1 MKRLTRWS
9 EEDYKLFV
17 GGKTPTEKKTSKYHN
32 EKPTAIDPRTG
43 ETIKFDSNKEMN
55 YFFELL
61 ARERAWEVFKIK
73 RQVEFEIQP
82 AFIDATGKKHRP
94 IKYVADF
101 VYCER
106 INPRR
111 IGEKMFS
118 DDIKVHVVDV
128 KGSPKTLT
136 EVYKLKKKL
145 LAYKGIIIEEVY

>member
-1 MKRLTRWS
+1 MTRWS
-9 EEDYKLFV
+9 EEDYQAFIS
-17 GGKTPTEKKTSKYHN
+17 GKTPTEKKPSKYHN

-43 ETIKFDSNKEMN
+43 ETIKFDSNKEMKF
-55 YFFELL
+55 FFELL
-61 ARERAWEVFKIK
+61 AREKAGEVFKIE

-82 AFIDATGKKHRP
+82 AFTDVTGKKQRP

-101 VYCER
+101 VFKER
-106 INPRR
+106 INPKRAGN
-111 IGEKMFS
+111 IVTS

>member
-1 MKRLTRWS
+1 MTRWS
-9 EEDYKLFV
+9 EEDYQAFIS
-17 GGKTPTEKKTSKYHN
+17 GKTPTEKKPSKYHN

-43 ETIKFDSNKEMN
+43 ETIKFDSNKEMKF
-55 YFFELL
+55 FFELL
-61 ARERAWEVFKIK
+61 AREKAGEVFKIE

-82 AFIDATGKKHRP
+82 AFTDATGKKHRP

-101 VYCER
+101 VYYER

-111 IGEKMFS
+111 IGEKMVS
-118 DDIKVHVVDV
+118 DDIKAHIVDV

-145 LAYKGIIIEEVY
+145 LAYNGIIIEEVY

>member
-1 MKRLTRWS
+1 MTRWS
-9 EEDYKLFV
+9 EEDYQAYV
-17 GGKTPTEKKTSKYHN
+17 SGKTPTEKKPSKYHN

-43 ETIKFDSNKEMN
+43 EAIKFDSNKEMN

-61 ARERAWEVFKIK
+61 AREKAGEVFKIE

-82 AFIDATGKKHRP
+82 AFTDATGKKQRA

-101 VYCER
+101 VYKER
-106 INPRR
+106 INPKRAVDVVT
-111 IGEKMFS
+111 S
-118 DDIKVHVVDV
+118 DEIKVHVVDV

-145 LAYKGIIIEEVY
+145 LAYKGIIIEEVYQ

>member
-1 MKRLTRWS
+1 MTRWS
-9 EEDYKLFV
+9 EEDYQAFIR
-17 GGKTPTEKKTSKYHN
+17 GKTPTEKKPSKYHN

-43 ETIKFDSNKEMN
+43 ETIKFGSNKEMN
-55 YFFELL
+55 FFFELL
-61 ARERAWEVFKIK
+61 AREKAGEVYKIE

-82 AFIDATGKKHRP
+82 AFTDATGKKQRP

-101 VYCER
+101 VFKER
-106 INPRR
+106 INPKRAGN
-111 IGEKMFS
+111 IVTS
-118 DDIKVHVVDV
+118 DDVKVHVVDV

>member
-1 MKRLTRWS
+1 MTRWS
-9 EEDYKLFV
+9 EEDYQAFV
-17 GGKTPTEKKTSKYHN
+17 SGKTPTEKKPSKYHN

-43 ETIKFDSNKEMN
+43 ETIKFDSNKEMKF
-55 YFFELL
+55 FFELL
-61 ARERAWEVFKIK
+61 AREKAGEVFKIE

-82 AFIDATGKKHRP
+82 AFTDATGKKQRP

-101 VYCER
+101 VFKER
-106 INPRR
+106 INPKRAGN
-111 IGEKMFS
+111 IVTS

-145 LAYKGIIIEEVY
+145 LAYKGIYIEEVY

>member
-1 MKRLTRWS
+1 MTRWS
-9 EEDYKLFV
+9 EEDYQAFI
-17 GGKTPTEKKTSKYHN
+17 GGKTPTEKKPSKYHN

-43 ETIKFDSNKEMN
+43 EEIKFDSNKEMKF
-55 YFFELL
+55 FFELL
-61 ARERAWEVFKIK
+61 AREKVGEVFRIE

-82 AFIDATGKKHRP
+82 AFTDATGKKQRP

-101 VYCER
+101 VFKER
-106 INPRR
+106 INPKRAGN
-111 IGEKMFS
+111 IVTS

>member
-1 MKRLTRWS
+1 MTRWS
-9 EEDYKLFV
+9 EEDYQAFIS
-17 GGKTPTEKKTSKYHN
+17 GKTPTEKKPSKYHN

-43 ETIKFDSNKEMN
+43 ETIKFDSNKEMKF
-55 YFFELL
+55 FFELL
-61 ARERAWEVFKIK
+61 AREKAGEVFKIK

-82 AFIDATGKKHRP
+82 AFTDATGKKHRP

-101 VYCER
+101 VFKER
-106 INPRR
+106 INPKRAGN
-111 IGEKMFS
+111 IVTS